1 MKKSGTPVQPEA
13 DAKNQVAEKKT
24 SAPDQ
29 IVIRGARTHNL
40 RNVSVAIPHGKLTV
54 ITGVSGSGK
63 SSLAFHTL
71 YAEGHRRYVESLSSY
86 ARQFLGRM
94 ERPDVDDITGLSPAV
109 AIEQKV
115 VASNARSTVGTT
127 TEIYD
132 YLKLLFA
139 RIGHTFSPVSGGEVR
154 RHDAEDVV
162 RHVLSLQ
169 PGTRCLLAVAF
180 PRRRERPLARDVELL
195 LAQGFSRLFDGEKMT
210 RLQDWPTDAEPEIL
224 PWLVIDRFAASH
236 QDDEVSRITDSAET
250 AFYEGG
256 GACVLFTE
264 QEGRWVRSMEFSNRF
279 EADGIAFE
287 PPSVN
292 LFSFNNPYGA
302 CRTCEGYGWVLGID
316 ENLVIPDPSRSVY
329 DDAVVCWKG
338 ETLSWWKQQF
348 IRHAVRLGFP
358 IHKPYEELTDEQ
370 KAMLWKGRDGQ
381 PYGIDDFFRDVES
394 QLYKI
399 QYRVLLSRY
408 RGRTECPD
416 CRGTCLRKDAS
427 YVKVGGKSI
436 TDLVLLPVG
445 ELLQFFD
452 SLSLPQHEA
461 LLVRH
466 VLGEIRNRLQFLC
479 DVGLSY
485 LTLNRRSRTLS
496 GGETQ
501 RIQLAT
507 SLGSTLT
514 GATYILDEPSIG
526 LHPRD
531 THRLLKT
538 LMRLRDEGNTVVVVE
553 HDRDI
558 IEAADYLVD
567 IGPMAGWKGG
577 EVVYEG
583 PAHGIVEADS
593 LTALY
598 LTGKKKI
605 PVPSARRQWKE
616 AIVLEGARGNNL
628 KNIDFVVPLGVLSG
642 VSGVSGSGKTT
653 LVKKILYP
661 ALARKL
667 GESVVTEAPLP
678 FHSLE
683 LPYSGGVQGGVQG
696 VELVDQSPIGL
707 SSRSN
712 AITYL
717 KIFDDIRQLFADQP
731 LSRRM
736 GFKASHF
743 SFNVPG
749 GRCEECEGEGYLTI
763 EMQFMADVKLLC
775 EACGGRRFKEEV
787 LEVKYRDKSVD
798 EVLQMTVDEA
808 VQFFSEAPEPA
819 ARRISSLFQPLQAV
833 GLDYLKLGQSAST
846 LSGGE
851 AQRVKLAYFL
861 SRSASNTDKKL
872 FIFDEPTTGLHF
884 HDIGKLMQAFE
895 ALLEK
900 GHSVLV
906 IEHNLDVLKCC
917 DYITDLGPEGGPEG
931 GHLVAAGTPE
941 EIARCSHSH
950 TGTFLKNVL

>member
-1 MKKSGTPVQPEA
+1 MKKSGSPVQEVPIARSHEVGEQA
-13 DAKNQVAEKKT
+13 SV
-24 SAPDQ
+24 PDQ

-40 RNVSVAIPHGKLTV
+40 QNVTVSIPHGKLTV

-115 VASNARSTVGTT
+115 VSSNARSTVGTT

-139 RIGHTFSPVSGGEVR
+139 RVGHTFSPVSGREVR
-154 RHDAEDVV
+154 RHEPEDVV
-162 RHVLSLQ
+162 SYVRRL
-169 PGTRCLLAVAF
+169 PKGTRCLLVVAF
-180 PRRRERPLARDVELL
+180 PRNKERPLVRDVELL
-195 LAQGFSRLFDGEKMT
+195 LAQGFSRLFDGEKMI
-210 RLQDWPTDAEPEIL
+210 RLEDWPADPEPQSL
-224 PWLVIDRFAASH
+224 PWLLIDRFVASEE
-236 QDDEVSRITDSAET
+236 DEEISRITDSAET

-264 QEGRWVRSMEFSNRF
+264 EEGHWVKSMEFSSRF
-279 EADGIAFE
+279 EADGITFE

-316 ENLVIPDPSRSVY
+316 ENLVIPDPTRSVY

-348 IRHAVRLGFP
+348 IRHALKLGFP
-358 IHKPYEELTDEQ
+358 IHKPYQELSDEH
-370 KAMLWKGRDGQ
+370 KALLWKGRNGE

-408 RGRTECPD
+408 RGRTECPE

-427 YVKVGGKSI
+427 YVKVDGRSI
-436 TDLVLLPVG
+436 TDLVLMPVG
-445 ELLQFFD
+445 ELLQFFIN
-452 SLSLPQHEA
+452 LKLPEHEA
-461 LLVRH
+461 SMVRH
-466 VLGEIRNRLQFLC
+466 VLDEIKNRLQFLC

-485 LTLNRRSRTLS
+485 ITLNRRSRTLS

-507 SLGSTLT
+507 SLGSSLT

-558 IEAADYLVD
+558 IDAADYIID
-567 IGPMAGWKGG
+567 MGPQAGWKGG
-577 EVVYEG
+577 QVVYEG
-583 PAHGIVEADS
+583 PASDIESSDT
-593 LTALY
+593 LTARY
-598 LTGKKKI
+598 LSGKEGI
-605 PVPSARRQWKE
+605 PVPLRRRVWKE
-616 AIVLEGARGNNL
+616 AIVLRGARGHNL
-628 KNIDFVVPLGVLSG
+628 KNIDLMVPVGVLSG

-661 ALARKL
+661 ALVRKL
-667 GESVVTEAPLP
+667 GEGVVTEAPLP
-678 FHSLE
+678 FQALE
-683 LPYSGGVQGGVQG
+683 LPASGSIKG
-696 VELVDQSPIGL
+696 VELVDQSPMGL

-712 AITYL
+712 PITYL
-717 KIFDDIRQLFADQP
+717 KIFDEIRQLFADQP
-731 LSRRM
+731 LARRL

-775 EACGGRRFKEEV
+775 EACGGRRYKEEV
-787 LEVKYRDKSVD
+787 LEVRYREKSIAD
-798 EVLQMTVDEA
+798 VLDMTVDEA
-808 VQFFSEAPEPA
+808 VSFFQEAPEA
-819 ARRISSLFQPLQAV
+819 TARRIAGLFAPLQAV

-861 SRSASNTDKKL
+861 SRTGSHGERKL

-884 HDIGKLMQAFE
+884 HDIHKLLKAFE
-895 ALLEK
+895 ALLNQ
-900 GHSVLV
+900 GHTILV

-931 GHLVAAGTPE
+931 GRIVATGTPE
-941 EIARCSHSH
+941 DIAACSESY
-950 TGTFLKNVL
+950 TGQFLKRILYP

>member
-1 MKKSGTPVQPEA
+1 MNTSGTPVQEETDIRKQGA
-13 DAKNQVAEKKT
+13 VDQST
-24 SAPDQ
+24 APDN
-29 IVIRGARTHNL
+29 ILIKGARTHNL
-40 RNVSVAIPHGKLTV
+40 QNIHVSIPHGKLTV

-94 ERPDVDDITGLSPAV
+94 ERPNVDDITGLSPAV

-115 VASNARSTVGTT
+115 VASSARSTVGTT

-139 RIGHTFSPVSGGEVR
+139 RVGHTFSPVSGQEVR
-154 RHDAEDVV
+154 RHEPDDVV
-162 RHVLSLQ
+162 RFSQSL
-169 PGTRCLLAVAF
+169 PPDTRCLLVVAF
-180 PRRRERPLARDVELL
+180 PRRKDRPLARDVELL
-195 LAQGFSRLFDGEKMT
+195 LAQGFSRLFDGEKLL
-210 RLQDWPTDAEPEIL
+210 RLQDWPTDTEPRVL
-224 PWLVIDRFAASH
+224 PWLVIDRFVVSG
-236 QDDEVSRITDSAET
+236 QDEEISRIADSAET
-250 AFYEGG
+250 AFYEGA
-256 GACVLFTE
+256 GACVVFVE
-264 QEGRWVRSMEFSNRF
+264 REGRWEKGMEFSNRF
-279 EADGIAFE
+279 EADGITFE
-287 PPSVN
+287 PPSIN

-316 ENLVIPDPSRSVY
+316 EHLVIPDTSRSVY

-348 IRHAVRLGFP
+348 IRHAIKLGFP
-358 IHKPYEELTDEQ
+358 IHKPYEELTEEH
-370 KAMLWKGRDGQ
+370 KALLWKGSNGE
-381 PYGIDDFFRDVES
+381 PYGINDFFRDVES

-427 YVKVGGKSI
+427 YVKVGGRSI
-436 TDLVLLPVG
+436 TELVLMPVG
-445 ELLQFFD
+445 ELLDFFNN
-452 SLSLPQHEA
+452 LKLPEHEA
-461 LLVRH
+461 FTVRH
-466 VLGEIRNRLQFLC
+466 VLSEIRSRLQFLC

-507 SLGSTLT
+507 SLGSSLT

-531 THRLLKT
+531 THRLIKT
-538 LMRLRDEGNTVVVVE
+538 LTRLRDEGNTVVVVE

-558 IEAADYLVD
+558 MEAADYIID
-567 IGPMAGWKGG
+567 MGPQAGWMGG
-577 EVVYEG
+577 QVVFEG
-583 PAHGIVEADS
+583 PANAITKQDT
-593 LTALY
+593 LTARY
-598 LTGKKKI
+598 LSGKQEI
-605 PVPSARRQWKE
+605 PVPVRRRSWKE
-616 AIVLEGARGNNL
+616 AIVLRGAKGHNL
-628 KNIDFVVPLGVLSG
+628 KNIDLKVPIGVLSG

-661 ALARKL
+661 ALVRKL
-667 GESVVTEAPLP
+667 GIAVVTDAPLP
-678 FHSLE
+678 FHALE
-683 LPYSGGVQGGVQG
+683 LPASGGIQG

-712 AITYL
+712 PITYL
-717 KIFDDIRQLFADQP
+717 KIFDEIRQLFAEQP

-775 EACGGRRFKEEV
+775 ETCGGRRYKEEV
-787 LEVKYRDKSVD
+787 LEVQYQNKSIAD
-798 EVLQMTVDEA
+798 ILDMTVDEA
-808 VQFFSEAPEPA
+808 VDFFQKAPDSV
-819 ARRISSLFQPLQAV
+819 ARRIAGLFAPLQAV
-833 GLDYLKLGQSAST
+833 GLGYLKLGQSAST

-851 AQRVKLAYFL
+851 AQRVKLAYYL
-861 SRSASNTDKKL
+861 SRTGSHGEKKL

-884 HDIGKLMQAFE
+884 HDIHKLLQAFD
-895 ALLEK
+895 ALLSH
-900 GHSVLV
+900 GHTILV
-906 IEHNLDVLKCC
+906 IEHNLDVLKSC
-917 DYITDLGPEGGPEG
+917 DYLTDLGPEGGPG
-931 GHLVAAGTPE
+931 GGYVVATGIPE
-941 EIARCSHSH
+941 DLAKCAYSY
-950 TGTFLKNVL
+950 TGSYLKKVLYH